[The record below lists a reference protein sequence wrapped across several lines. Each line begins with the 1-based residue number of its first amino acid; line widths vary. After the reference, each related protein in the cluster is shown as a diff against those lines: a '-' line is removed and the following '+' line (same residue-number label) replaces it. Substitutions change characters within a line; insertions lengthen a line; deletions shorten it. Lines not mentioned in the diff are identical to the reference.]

1 MSGPRTLASS
11 EDIVFSSA
19 SSVSS
24 DGEGAID
31 NVILTCPR
39 CGHVD
44 RMLAS
49 SYALWSEGI
58 LCGLCGPPYVKM
70 LVRNADNAIGG

>member
-1 MSGPRTLASS
+1 VFASVENS
-11 EDIVFSSA
+11 TTAAPD
-19 SSVSS
+19 
-24 DGEGAID
+24 DDRAID
-31 NVILTCPR
+31 SVILTCPR

-44 RMLAS
+44 RMLAA

-70 LVRNADNAIGG
+70 HVQVVQSAARR